1 MTLAHFLTLVLG
13 LSCLAGQ
20 QLRSAPAPLLPIP
33 EAQGEGPRAVAT
45 FECVGLYWA
54 PSAGGENDICR
65 VNYRPVGTDEWR
77 EGLPLWF
84 DARNSEY
91 RGSVVGLEPGTPYE
105 IQLKLEKSGTT
116 TSLTSTTW
124 NEKFPIARTVILPV
138 GTSNQPLEITEGGTS
153 DGYVL
158 YASAPSTRSEIDVAN
173 TSPTCISIKAPYVII
188 RDLTLRGASEHGI
201 KLIGPVHDIVIEG
214 CDINGWGRVASDGFG
229 KNLDAGI
236 SGLDPGLARIV
247 IQENK
252 IHHPRGNANDWL
264 QDRPATG
271 EKSSSHP
278 NGPQAV
284 VFLNSAGNNVIRYN
298 EVYSDENHRFNDGMG
313 GGENFSFRG
322 FPGADSD
329 VYGNILRNTIDDAL
343 EIEGGGCNVRV
354 WENFMED
361 TFTGVA
367 TASCSI
373 GPLYVFRNIL
383 GRTRSNSG
391 APDAPENTGIFGKL
405 GNHGGYGGGRIYY
418 FHNTILQPPG
428 TTPGMRRLGAGWA
441 LADWGGMMTNIV
453 SRNNVWTITPNLQ
466 QVYLYFH
473 GDHTTNPYSIVDHG
487 RSTTN
492 DLDYDLLNAEP
503 LASPQAETHAIRG
516 TPVFTGEESPTPFA
530 LEPSSP
536 GHDAGARLP
545 NFNDNFIGKGPDI
558 GAVEAGGQPLRF
570 GNQAKAQD

>member
-1 MTLAHFLTLVLG
+1 MPFVRILVRI
-13 LSCLAGQ
+13 LSVWIIL
-20 QLRSAPAPLLPIP
+20 PLSGASTPPLPIP
-33 EAQGEGPRAVAT
+33 PAQSEGPRAVPT
-45 FECVGLYWA
+45 FACVGLYWA
-54 PSAGGENDICR
+54 PPAGSEENKCQ
-65 VNYRPVGTDEWR
+65 VSYRPSGGDEWR

-84 DARNSEY
+84 DSRNREY
-91 RGSVVGLEPGTPYE
+91 RGSIVGLQPATTYE
-105 IQLKLEKSGTT
+105 IKLSLDKSGTT
-116 TSLTSTTW
+116 TINSTTW
-124 NEKFPIARTVILPV
+124 SEKFPIARTVHLPPGV
-138 GTSNQPLEITEGGTS
+138 SNQPLEITEGGTP

-158 YASAPSTRSEIDVAN
+158 YTSHPKSRSEIDAADAN
-173 TSPTCISIKAPYVII
+173 PACITVRAPYVII
-188 RDLTLRGASEHGI
+188 RGLTLRGASEHGI
-201 KLIGPVHDIVIEG
+201 KIAGPMHDVVIED
-214 CDINGWGRVASDGFG
+214 CDISGWGRISADGFG

-236 SGLDPGLARIV
+236 SGLDPGLSRII
-247 IQENK
+247 IQRNN

-284 VFLNSAGNNVIRYN
+284 VFLNCTGNNVIRYN

-354 WENFMED
+354 WENLMED

-373 GPLYVFRNIL
+373 GPLYIFRNVL

-405 GNHGGYGGGRIYY
+405 GDARGYGGGRIYY

-428 TTPGMRRLGAGWA
+428 TTPGMRPLGAGWA
-441 LADWGGMMTNIV
+441 LADWGGRMTNIV
-453 SRNNVWTITPNLQ
+453 SRNNIWTITPHLQ
-466 QVYLYFH
+466 QVYLHFH
-473 GDHTTNPYSIVDHG
+473 GDYRTNPYSIVDQG
-487 RSTTN
+487 RSLTN

-503 LASPQAETHAIRG
+503 LASPQAETHAVRGVPIFRG
-516 TPVFTGEESPTPFA
+516 TESLASYTLTPD
-530 LEPSSP
+530 SP
-536 GHDAGARLP
+536 GCDAGQRLP
-545 NFNDNFIGKGPDI
+545 NFNDGFAGKGPDI
-558 GAVEAGGQPLRF
+558 GAAEAGGKPLRF
-570 GNQAKAQD
+570 GIPTAP